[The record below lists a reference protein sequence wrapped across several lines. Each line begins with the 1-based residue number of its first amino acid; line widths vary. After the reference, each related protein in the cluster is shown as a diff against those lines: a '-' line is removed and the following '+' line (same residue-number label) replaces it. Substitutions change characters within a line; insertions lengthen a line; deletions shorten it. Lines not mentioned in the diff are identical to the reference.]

1 MGSGWK
7 DEWGK
12 FDKWAANGV
21 SANVACCVCGGGS
34 TASGPCD
41 TTPAPG
47 PAPAPVPVPVPG
59 CSDKPSGWKGT
70 EGSTCA
76 DYGTKQWCTTDGGY
90 GSGWKDEWG
99 KFDKWAVNGVSADVA
114 CCVCGGGSTVRSKQA
129 CQGHSYDQNACT
141 ARSADDGSNG
151 GDYHYGELVE

>member
-1 MGSGWK
+1 MCRLERLAMRGVVVAALAVHAAAGPCDTTPAPGPAPAPAPAPVPGCSDKPSDWKSTEGSTCADYAAKQWCTADGGYGSGWK

-34 TASGPCD
+34 TA
-41 TTPAPG
+41 PG
-47 PAPAPVPVPVPG
+47 PAPAPTPAPVPG

-76 DYGTKQWCTTDGGY
+76 DY
-90 GSGWKDEWG
+90 
-99 KFDKWAVNGVSADVA
+99 
-114 CCVCGGGSTVRSKQA
+114 
-129 CQGHSYDQNACT
+129 
-141 ARSADDGSNG
+141 
-151 GDYHYGELVE
+151 